1 MFNCFYHYLI
11 RYKKELKAL
20 IIIDAANQ
28 VRGYWITNTGIKMVA
43 AFNRAILI
51 TRAKR
56 PNVIQMSGKKRIR
69 KIGFI
74 SKLRSERTKARI
86 ISCSNVPLKEKSL
99 NK

>member
-1 MFNCFYHYLI
+1 M
-11 RYKKELKAL
+11 KAL

-28 VRGYWITNTGIKMVA
+28 VIGYWIINTGIKMVA
-43 AFNRAILI
+43 VFSRTILI

-74 SKLRSERTKARI
+74 SKLRSERIKARI
-86 ISCSNVPLKEKSL
+86 MSCSNVPLKEKLL

>member
-1 MFNCFYHYLI
+1 M
-11 RYKKELKAL
+11 KAL

-28 VRGYWITNTGIKMVA
+28 VIGYWITNIGIKMVA
-43 AFNRAILI
+43 AFSRTILI

-74 SKLRSERTKARI
+74 SKLRSERIKARI
-86 ISCSNVPLKEKSL
+86 MSCPNVPLKEKLL